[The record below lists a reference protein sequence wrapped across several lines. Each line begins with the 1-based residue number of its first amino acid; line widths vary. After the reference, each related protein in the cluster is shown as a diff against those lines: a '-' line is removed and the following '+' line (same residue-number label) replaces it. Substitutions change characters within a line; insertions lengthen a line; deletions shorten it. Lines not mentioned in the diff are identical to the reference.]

1 MELPRPAPTTPLALA
16 VAALVASMASLCVGS
31 SQAKA
36 LFPLLGPEGM
46 AASRIGLAACVLMAL
61 WRPWRRWP
69 SVPEANALAAYGLS
83 LGAMNLCFYLA
94 IARIPLGLAVAV
106 EFSGPLALALASSRR
121 AQDGAWLALAA
132 LGLGLLLPWSGP
144 GAEALDPRGVAWALG
159 AAASWAAYIVA
170 GQRLGGLPAGQATA
184 WGLGIGAALVLPFGV
199 GSLGPLVARPELW
212 LPVMGVALLSSAL
225 PYSLEMLALRRLSK
239 PSFGTLL
246 SLEPA
251 IGALAAW
258 AVLGERL
265 GPQAWLAIAC
275 VSIAS
280 AGSVWGQKPGAG

>member
-1 MELPRPAPTTPLALA
+1 M
-16 VAALVASMASLCVGS
+16 AALVASMASLCVGS

-46 AASRIGLAACVLMAL
+46 AASRIGLAACLLVAL
-61 WRPWRRWP
+61 WRPWRRRP
-69 SVPEANALAAYGLS
+69 SGSEAKALAAYGLT

-106 EFSGPLALALASSRR
+106 EFSGPLALAVASSRR
-121 AQDGAWLALAA
+121 RQDLGWLALAA
-132 LGLGLLLPWSGP
+132 LGLGLLAPWSG
-144 GAEALDPRGVAWALG
+144 ATAVALDPLGLAWALG

-184 WGLGIGAALVLPFGV
+184 WGLGFGALLVLPFGWS
-199 GSLGPLVARPELW
+199 SLGPLGARPELW
-212 LPVMGVALLSSAL
+212 PAVLGVALLSSAL
-225 PYSLEMLALRRLSK
+225 PYSLEMVALRRLSK
-239 PSFGTLL
+239 TSFGTLL

-280 AGSVWGQKPGAG
+280 AGSVWAQGHPQPPPAA